1 MFAGL
6 VLKAAARTINIHQ
19 PSIHP
24 SIQHHHKHINENKRE
39 QRTVQSPI
47 FVWVAV
53 QSPIQQKTKKTQQ
66 QRNKP
71 NNTQCGALPLFNTH
85 KNIFW
90 DLNLFE
96 KHSRDSMHMHSLVS
110 QIAS

>member
-1 MFAGL
+1 MMYVCWSGTEGGGAHNQHSS
-6 VLKAAARTINIHQ
+6 TIH

-85 KNIFW
+85 KNIF
-90 DLNLFE
+90 LGSQFVR
-96 KHSRDSMHMHSLVS
+96 KTQSRQHAHAQPS
-110 QIAS
+110 